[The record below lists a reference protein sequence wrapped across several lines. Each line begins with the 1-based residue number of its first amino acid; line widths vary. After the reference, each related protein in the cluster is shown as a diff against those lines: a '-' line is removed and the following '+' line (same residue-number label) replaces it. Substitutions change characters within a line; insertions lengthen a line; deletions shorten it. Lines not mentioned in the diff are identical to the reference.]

1 MSDVGFNGR
10 ELKVLKDGVMIA
22 GVRTKTGSMVRTLV
36 DVTNDDSDGFQIMLP
51 DAALKAVNLSVEG
64 VANPANLQEFLNDW
78 LNPDFLDCTLQ
89 LPDGSTIEAQ
99 HGFAIGNLQY
109 SAAHDGA
116 VEFTC
121 ELQSSGIIQ
130 ITPGSS

>member
-10 ELKVLKDGVMIA
+10 ELKVLKDNVMIA

-36 DVTNDDSDGFQIMLP
+36 DVTTDDSNGWQIMLP

-64 VANPANLQEFLNDW
+64 VATPDNLQAFLNDW
-78 LNPDFLDCTLQ
+78 AGVGFLDVTLQ
-89 LPDGSTIEAQ
+89 LPDGSTIEAE
-99 HGFAIGNLQY
+99 HGFAIGNLEF

-121 ELQSSGIIQ
+121 EMQSSGIITV
-130 ITPGSS
+130 TPGT